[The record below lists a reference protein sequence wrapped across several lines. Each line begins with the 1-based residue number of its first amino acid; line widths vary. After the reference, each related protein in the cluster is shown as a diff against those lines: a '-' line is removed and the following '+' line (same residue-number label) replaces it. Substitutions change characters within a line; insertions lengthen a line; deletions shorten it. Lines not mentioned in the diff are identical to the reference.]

1 MRKRVFTVVIAVG
14 ATLASVGEGGAAEA
28 LKVGVID
35 QQQVLERT
43 VAGKRALEG
52 LKEFSASRQRIVS
65 ADDEELKRL
74 EKELK
79 DQESSLSETAK
90 REKQEG
96 FRTKF
101 ENYQR
106 RLQEFNREIQGKQ
119 KQLADEY
126 QKKIDQ
132 AAASVGEKNG
142 YAAVLDKGSNASL
155 RIVIYYN
162 QAIDLTEQV
171 IKEFDRQNK

>member
-1 MRKRVFTVVIAVG
+1 M
-14 ATLASVGEGGAAEA
+14 
-28 LKVGVID
+28 
-35 QQQVLERT
+35 
-43 VAGKRALEG
+43 AGKRALEG
-52 LKEFSASRQRIVS
+52 VEEFSASRQRIVS

-74 EKELK
+74 EKQMK

-90 REKQEG
+90 REKPEG
-96 FRTKF
+96 LRTKF

-132 AAASVGEKNG
+132 AATVVGEKNPKPIPG
-142 YAAVLDKGSNASL
+142 VGGPPISST
-155 RIVIYYN
+155 R
-162 QAIDLTEQV
+162 
-171 IKEFDRQNK
+171 